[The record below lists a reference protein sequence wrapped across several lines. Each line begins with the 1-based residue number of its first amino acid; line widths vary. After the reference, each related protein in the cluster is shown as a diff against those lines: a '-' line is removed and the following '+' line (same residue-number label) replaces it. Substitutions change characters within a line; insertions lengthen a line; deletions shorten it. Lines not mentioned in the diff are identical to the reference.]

1 MFDHDDYYNYDDGD
15 DGGYDNGC
23 SEHGQ
28 WRVCL
33 TQVSL
38 GPTYGLKP
46 EWFLIK
52 YNRLRSVLW
61 FKFQLALKVDIGNM
75 VSRFLRASCLWIT
88 PTG

>member
-1 MFDHDDYYNYDDGD
+1 MSVFDHDDYYNYD

-52 YNRLRSVLW
+52 YNR
-61 FKFQLALKVDIGNM
+61 
-75 VSRFLRASCLWIT
+75 
-88 PTG
+88 

>member
-52 YNRLRSVLW
+52 YNR
-61 FKFQLALKVDIGNM
+61 
-75 VSRFLRASCLWIT
+75 
-88 PTG
+88 